1 MLESLIYNF
10 GYVGLFVAAFLSS
23 TIIPMSSETVVVLM
37 TTLDYNIWLILVFA
51 TLGNYSG
58 DLTNYC
64 LGKYGNKFFLAKY
77 LKPKVKKRR
86 KLEKAYSK
94 WGSPLLFF
102 SWLPVIGESIC
113 IIAGAFNLNIR
124 IFSFWVILGEAFR
137 YMIVIGVIKFLI
149 VS

>member
-10 GYVGLFVAAFLSS
+10 GYVGLFIVAFLSS
-23 TIIPMSSETVVVLM
+23 TIIPLSSETVVVLM

-51 TLGNYSG
+51 TMGNYSG
-58 DLTNYC
+58 DLTNYY

-86 KLEKAYSK
+86 KLEKAYSR

-102 SWLPVIGESIC
+102 SWLPFIGESIC
-113 IIAGAFNLNIR
+113 IISGAFNLNIK

-137 YMIVIGVIKFLI
+137 YMIVIGIIKF
-149 VS
+149 VVTS